1 MDELFKHID
10 KERETRFKKSWT
22 KLDKGSKLNR
32 LSLFVKMEKADKILS
47 DDEEKK
53 LKILVTQLCETGAL
67 NKSGNVTY
75 VDEMIC
81 ELKGLDYDEDT
92 REYSFKREEKK
103 SKPSQ
108 KSKGNIERHFSRSK
122 ETKR

>member
-1 MDELFKHID
+1 MDELLKQID
-10 KERETRFKKSWT
+10 EERDSRFKKPWA

-32 LSLFVKMEKADKILS
+32 LSLFVKMEKTEKGLS
-47 DDEEKK
+47 DEEEKK
-53 LKILVTQLCETGAL
+53 LKILVSQLCDMGLL
-67 NKSGNVTY
+67 NKTGDVEY
-75 VDEMIC
+75 ADEIIGTIKNL
-81 ELKGLDYDEDT
+81 EYKEDT

-103 SKPSQ
+103 NKPTQ